1 VFVCFCKERGIRN
14 LAKNLK
20 DAVEEH
26 NDENRDS
33 ENFDKKRRALNMDKL
48 EEIYDQIYISK
59 RDNKLNRMWEG
70 IDIKDTRPYY
80 RVTSNVEG

>member
-1 VFVCFCKERGIRN
+1 
-14 LAKNLK
+14 LAANLK
-20 DAVEEH
+20 DLVETH

-48 EEIYDQIYISK
+48 EEIYDQIYIAK
-59 RDNKLNRMWEG
+59 RDNKPNKMFEG

-80 RVTSNVEG
+80 RVTSNIEG